1 MLTIRRKYA
10 IVLAIVFG
18 LAMISFNLV
27 MNKFFYQS
35 FKEYISTD
43 MKQNYEVSAKNL
55 DDYIVIN
62 NMNKSDLIIEDLNDK
77 AMLDIESRDGRVFGK
92 LSYSIYGKDNNPIG
106 VLVLIKDYSDE
117 LLRNTSTKNLINLIV
132 GILFALIFISV
143 Y

>member
-77 AMLDIESRDGRVFGK
+77 AMLDIESRDGRVFAK